1 MQEPPQET
9 SAREDS
15 NLSSTQG
22 GSTFVGRAQQSAN
35 GETSLSQFFGYVWL
49 VGLGIALLL
58 SSYTAYKQAIQ
69 VREYA
74 IGADRFGYLMMA
86 KEVRE
91 AVSHLQPPQFH
102 LESQQ
107 TRLLID
113 LMLFRN
119 VPLPLWAE
127 MVAPHAY
134 HYFPRAGNVGVQY
147 PPGTGLV
154 LAAFPQGDAVAR
166 LNKAVVGLLLSFG
179 IVSLVLAGQQRAWIS
194 AGFLILAACL
204 GLDIIGQIDSMSHS
218 INAVLG
224 PLLLAFVL
232 VFISLRFAKRVAV
245 AWVSAFVAGL
255 CWGFALLIRLPVA
268 LLLPGVFVLLWPRSW
283 EISLRNKIIPL
294 ALGALLTGIVP
305 LFVFQRA
312 VAGAWYLPTYTPADN
327 SAPSLVVLS
336 RNIRYYL
343 GSGPGS
349 MYNESLAWCAVGLVC
364 FMLYNRKR
372 DLKHMGLT
380 WRRLLSSATVLWGLP
395 TAYFLTH
402 SVTIPYYCIPSTF
415 GLVLLIALGVFVIE
429 SFSKMGTH
437 GKRVPVNGLGSVA
450 LAIALLPGIVA
461 GWRSWPV
468 PWATIIR
475 LENRDQP
482 RFVVPA
488 ELSQPRA
495 WIWADLFSGSFW
507 YYANKPAFK
516 INYSDAQTRRL
527 VYQFVYDRGE
537 PQYLVR
543 DSEYMQHVADEISRL
558 GGKLEPRGEVG
569 GGYTYFLVDWPKR
582 P

>member
-1 MQEPPQET
+1 MQGHRKKPC
-9 SAREDS
+9 REGRLI
-15 NLSSTQG
+15 LSSTQV
-22 GSTFVGRAQQSAN
+22 GSTLVGRAQRSAKC
-35 GETSLSQFFGYVWL
+35 GTSVGLFFGYVWL
-49 VGLGIALLL
+49 VSLGIALLF
-58 SSYTAYKQAIQ
+58 SSYTAYKQSIQ

-245 AWVSAFVAGL
+245 AW
-255 CWGFALLIRLPVA
+255 I
-268 LLLPGVFVLLWPRSW
+268 LLLWLDFVGGLRSW
-283 EISLRNKIIPL
+283 SGCLWLCCSPE
-294 ALGALLTGIVP
+294 LLCFFGPIHGRCLCGTRLFRWAWCAAYGYCSAVCFPTCSCRRMVP
-305 LFVFQRA
+305 T
-312 VAGAWYLPTYTPADN
+312 TYTPADN

-343 GSGPGS
+343 GSARGARLTVSRVVCSRPCRLYVLYPQGRAETHGPDL
-349 MYNESLAWCAVGLVC
+349 EAFVIVC
-364 FMLYNRKR
+364 
-372 DLKHMGLT
+372 DG
-380 WRRLLSSATVLWGLP
+380 
-395 TAYFLTH
+395 
-402 SVTIPYYCIPSTF
+402 
-415 GLVLLIALGVFVIE
+415 ALGTSNRVF
-429 SFSKMGTH
+429 
-437 GKRVPVNGLGSVA
+437 PY
-450 LAIALLPGIVA
+450 P
-461 GWRSWPV
+461 
-468 PWATIIR
+468 
-475 LENRDQP
+475 
-482 RFVVPA
+482 
-488 ELSQPRA
+488 
-495 WIWADLFSGSFW
+495 
-507 YYANKPAFK
+507 
-516 INYSDAQTRRL
+516 
-527 VYQFVYDRGE
+527 
-537 PQYLVR
+537 
-543 DSEYMQHVADEISRL
+543 
-558 GGKLEPRGEVG
+558 
-569 GGYTYFLVDWPKR
+569 
-582 P
+582 

>member
-1 MQEPPQET
+1 MPGPLQKALPEGKANLL
-9 SAREDS
+9 SAPSCGALEEGAQRS
-15 NLSSTQG
+15 AGYGTG
-22 GSTFVGRAQQSAN
+22 VG
-35 GETSLSQFFGYVWL
+35 LILGYVWL
-49 VGLGIALLL
+49 VSLGIALLF
-58 SSYTAYKQAIQ
+58 STYTAYKQSIQ

-113 LMLFRN
+113 LMLSRN

-134 HYFPRAGNVGVQY
+134 HYFPKAGNVGVQY

-154 LAAFPQGDAVAR
+154 LAAFSQGDAVAR
-166 LNKAVVGLLLSFG
+166 LNKTVVGMLLSFG
-179 IVSLVLAGQQRAWIS
+179 IVSLVLAGQRRAWVS

-224 PLLLAFVL
+224 PLLLGLVL
-232 VFISLRFAKRVAV
+232 VFVSLRFAKRVAV
-245 AWVSAFVAGL
+245 AEIVAFVAGL
-255 CWGFALLIRLPVA
+255 CWGLAILVRLPVV
-268 LLLPGVFVLLWPRSW
+268 LLLPGAALLFWPKPW
-283 EISLRNKIIPL
+283 EMSLRNKLIPFG
-294 ALGALLTGIVP
+294 LGVMLTGIAP
-305 LFVFQRA
+305 LLCFQHA
-312 VAGAWYLPTYTPADN
+312 VAGAWYLTTYSPADN

-343 GSGPGS
+343 GDGPGS
-349 MYNESLAWCAVGLVC
+349 SLNWSLAWCAIGLAG
-364 FMLYNRKR
+364 FMFYTRKGE
-372 DLKHMGLT
+372 LKHMGLT
-380 WRRLLSSATVLWGLP
+380 WTRLLSCAMVLWGLP

-402 SVTIPYYCIPSTF
+402 NVTIPYYCIPSTF
-415 GLVLLIALGVFVIE
+415 GLVLFIALGVFVIE
-429 SFSKMGTH
+429 SSEKTCTSGNRTA
-437 GKRVPVNGLGSVA
+437 VNGLGHIA
-450 LAIALLPGIVA
+450 LAIALLPGVVSA
-461 GWRSWPV
+461 WRCWPV
-468 PWATIIR
+468 PSATIIR
-475 LENRDQP
+475 LENRDRP

-488 ELSQPRA
+488 ELSEPRA

-543 DSEYMQHVADEISRL
+543 DSEYTQHVADEISRL